1 MFDRGNKDIRSLRS
15 FSLYSKKEKK
25 KKEKR
30 GKKKGENEKGKKEA
44 KRYSATRVFVVQAI
58 SSPLLEREKGARTGE
73 V

>member
-25 KKEKR
+25 KRKK
-30 GKKKGENEKGKKEA
+30 GGKKGENEKGKKEA